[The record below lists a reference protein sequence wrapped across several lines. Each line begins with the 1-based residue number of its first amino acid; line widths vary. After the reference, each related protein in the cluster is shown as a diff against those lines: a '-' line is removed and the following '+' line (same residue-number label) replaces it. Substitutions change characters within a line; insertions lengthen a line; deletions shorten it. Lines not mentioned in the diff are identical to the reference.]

1 MGKFL
6 GAHRASPRRLRPPGV
21 PADAG
26 MTLIELMFAM
36 VIFAIV
42 AAGAVAGL
50 TGALTTTRSDRN
62 RVAASDLAAR
72 ELEIVR
78 NTFESTAAGPG
89 AVAAAGLVLN
99 GDPLPGGTAGQPL
112 VVDNTPYT
120 VSRNIEWLPA
130 GSGQSACD
138 GGAGVTYP
146 SLEVQVTVTWP
157 QMSGVSPV
165 VNTTILT
172 PPKNTLNTATGYVA
186 VKVLSSAAAPEPGQL
201 VTLTGPGGTYTDTTA
216 SDGCAV
222 FASTV
227 AGTYAAS
234 LNQTGYVDNY
244 GNQVA
249 SKNVALAAGTL
260 SQLSFNYD
268 RSATLVATMTTSG
281 GYALPTSIPQVTLAN
296 TGLQPAGFK
305 YVPASTAST
314 TIAGLWPFT
323 DGYTSWAGAC
333 TQSDPAASG
342 GTRSAAVIVGPG
354 GTGTSTLTLAPV
366 RVTVTQTTLTGLP
379 VSGATV
385 TATPSNPAT
394 CASGENPLVLGVTN
408 SLGILSTSL
417 PAGAWTIK
425 VVSRSA
431 VGAWPVTAVLL
442 PTSGASAVPVVLQ

>member
-1 MGKFL
+1 
-6 GAHRASPRRLRPPGV
+6 
-21 PADAG
+21 

-78 NTFESTAAGPG
+78 NTFESTSTGP
-89 AVAAAGLVLN
+89 ATVAAAGQVVN

-120 VSRNIEWLPA
+120 VTRNPEWLPA

-146 SLEVQVTVTWP
+146 SLEVQVIVTWP
-157 QMSGVSPV
+157 QMSGVAPV

-172 PPKNTLNTATGYVA
+172 PPKNTLNSSTGFVS
-186 VKVLSSAAAPEPGQL
+186 VKVLAATGVAASGQL
-201 VTLTGPGGTYTDTTA
+201 VTVTGPGGTFTDTTGA
-216 SDGCAV
+216 DGCAV
-222 FASTV
+222 FASST
-227 AGTYAAS
+227 AGTYTAT

-244 GNQVA
+244 GNQTA
-249 SKNVALAAGTL
+249 SKTVALTAGSL
-260 SQLSFNYD
+260 SQLTFNYD
-268 RSATLVATMTTSG
+268 RSATLTVTMQTTS
-281 GYALPTSIPQVTLAN
+281 GYALPTPTLPQVTLGN

-305 YVPASTAST
+305 YVAASAATT
-314 TIAGLWPFT
+314 TITSLWPYLS

-333 TQSDPAASG
+333 TQADPAASG
-342 GTRSAAVIVGPG
+342 GTRSPAVIVPAG
-354 GTGTSTLTLAPV
+354 GSGTSTVTLAPV
-366 RVTVTQTTLTGLP
+366 TITVTKTLITGLP

-385 TATPSNPAT
+385 TATPSNTAN
-394 CASGENPLVLGVTN
+394 CASTENPLTLGVTN
-408 SLGILSTSL
+408 SSGVLATSL

-425 VVSRSA
+425 VTGKTA
-431 VGAWPVTAVLL
+431 VGSWPVTAVLL
-442 PTSGASAVPVVLQ
+442 PTSAPSAIAVVTQ